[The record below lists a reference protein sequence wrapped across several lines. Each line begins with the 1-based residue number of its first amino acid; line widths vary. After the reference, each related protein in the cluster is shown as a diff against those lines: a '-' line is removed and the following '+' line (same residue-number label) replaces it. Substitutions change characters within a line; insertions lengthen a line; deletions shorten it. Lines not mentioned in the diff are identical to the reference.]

1 MLSPGRGHGY
11 VRSRLRDRRRTPTW
25 ISVWWV
31 IASLAVAPLAALAA
45 LAHPTDQQILESLAD
60 RRACD
65 TGHEG
70 ERPDGMEI
78 DPARLG
84 MTEAELRARVAGLR
98 RDTVLGTSSETDA
111 LQRWSRE
118 VGTGVEGEDGNGTE
132 DGKKAGDEAG
142 DVVLIQYELW
152 QGRVYRIRWR
162 LAPAFERPIFDEL
175 AERGRFCLGEADLDQ
190 TFEAEPGSADATLR
204 RVVWTHESR
213 RIELR
218 QLHPLGGGP
227 VYLSATDVATLRAIG
242 AEERAPFP
250 DPSRSAPWW
259 TRSLRPPKPA
269 APEERARLGKR
280 FLSLIG
286 ELSH

>member
-1 MLSPGRGHGY
+1 
-11 VRSRLRDRRRTPTW
+11 
-25 ISVWWV
+25 
-31 IASLAVAPLAALAA
+31 VAPVAA

-60 RRACD
+60 RRACES
-65 TGHEG
+65 GHG
-70 ERPDGMEI
+70 SKSPDGTEI

-84 MTEAELRARVAGLR
+84 MTEAALRAHVAGLR
-98 RDTVLGTSSETDA
+98 RDDALGTSPETDA

-118 VGTGVEGEDGNGTE
+118 VGTGTDTDTDTDIDTSAEGKDG
-132 DGKKAGDEAG
+132 DG

-175 AERGRFCLGEADLDQ
+175 AERGRFCLGTVDLDQ
-190 TFEAEPGSADATLR
+190 TFEAEPGSAEATLR

-227 VYLSATDVATLRAIG
+227 VYLSVTDLEALRAIG
-242 AEERAPFP
+242 AAERAPFP

-269 APEERARLGKR
+269 DPEERARLGRR
-280 FLSLIG
+280 FLALIG
-286 ELSH
+286 EFSH